1 MLDGSYGFSFTGV
14 EAPPIREPLE
24 FERGVPQFFEGRSL
38 KNRVLSFSV
47 GVLFPMGHKARES
60 GALDDAR
67 RRRPSGTDI
76 ITREQITAT
85 NLATA
90 YEVVQRLEPRWLRS
104 RGAISLRE
112 AAEEEVNT
120 FGIVGPVV
128 YLNSARRGDIEELR
142 SIMVESIREI
152 LYFNGRNASFR
163 FGSGHGSGVI
173 QVITGG

>member
-1 MLDGSYGFSFTGV
+1 
-14 EAPPIREPLE
+14 
-24 FERGVPQFFEGRSL
+24 
-38 KNRVLSFSV
+38 
-47 GVLFPMGHKARES
+47 MGHKARES

-173 QVITGG
+173 QVITGR